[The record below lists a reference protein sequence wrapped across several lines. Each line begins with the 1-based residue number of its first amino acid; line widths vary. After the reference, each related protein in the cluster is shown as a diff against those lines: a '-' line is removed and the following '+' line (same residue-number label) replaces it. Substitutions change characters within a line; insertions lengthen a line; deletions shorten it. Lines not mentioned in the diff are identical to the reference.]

1 MSSSSLLTLVR
12 YCIDL
17 VLGVPSK
24 LGFWIYFVK
33 KVFKFVIRFNV
44 NRIKE
49 LTIWEKKKKKKSDCI
64 RFFFFFFVRARVC
77 VSF

>member
-1 MSSSSLLTLVR
+1 MSSSSLLILVR

-33 KVFKFVIRFNV
+33 KVCKFVIRFNV
-44 NRIKE
+44 NRIIE
-49 LTIWEKKKKKKSDCI
+49 LTIWERKKKVDFKKKKKLC
-64 RFFFFFFVRARVC
+64 VC
-77 VSF
+77 VSI